1 MVELK
6 LPSSETTYIHK
17 ISALILRRGS
27 HNDPEMF
34 GYLTRIELVSGLT
47 EVQGYCLQEF

>member
-1 MVELK
+1 MDELN

-17 ISALILRRGS
+17 ISALILQRGS

-34 GYLTRIELVSGLT
+34 GYLTRIVLISGLS